1 MWMEAEDPFQ
11 FLGACFELRKAL
23 RAPRHE
29 EYASHLPVHQ
39 DGSCNGLQ
47 HYAAL
52 ARDEQGGIAV
62 NLVPGV
68 SARQGSRLLARARG
82 VERSVARCLILS
94 GSLP

>member
-11 FLGACFELRKAL
+11 FLAACFDLKEAM
-23 RAPRHE
+23 RARRPS
-29 EYASHLPVHQ
+29 EYQSSLPVHQ

-68 SARQGSRLLARARG
+68 SPIEVL
-82 VERSVARCLILS
+82 
-94 GSLP
+94 